1 MEWISGNWIFLLIA
15 GVFVGMHLLG
25 FGCCGRKKHGNH
37 SQGESDEHKPDSDEL
52 ATEKKQIKK
61 SHSCCG

>member
-1 MEWISGNWIFLLIA
+1 MEWTLENWFFLLIA
-15 GVFVGMHLLG
+15 GVFIGMHLLG

-37 SQGESDEHKPDSDEL
+37 SQEECDEHKLHSDEL
-52 ATEKKQIKK
+52 AKEEKQIKK